1 MILEENEPAK
11 IIRIERVE
19 EKTIYGYDGEPIS
32 ATERVGVMLAK
43 RLDAMYLDAIIQGAA
58 EEGITYLHLLNWPFI
73 LSAIKEK
80 MERDVVPVV
89 RCRDCRFSCLPSAL
103 TQKYGVPGTLTC
115 THGACNRRNVGGDFF
130 CADGEER
137 EK

>member
-32 ATERVGVMLAK
+32 ATENESFERVGVTLAK

-73 LSAIKEK
+73 LAAITEK
-80 MERDVVPVV
+80 MERE
-89 RCRDCRFSCLPSAL
+89 
-103 TQKYGVPGTLTC
+103 K
-115 THGACNRRNVGGDFF
+115 
-130 CADGEER
+130 ADDDIQGI
-137 EK
+137 